1 MTFRIYCIMSEILN
15 GPSISKH
22 NHPKKL
28 IFMLHGYG
36 DNAANFMH
44 LATPIDQEEWE
55 VQYVA
60 LNAPSYITGNF
71 MGYQWF
77 DLYPN
82 GIYIAEA
89 GPKEFRQIQNE
100 INDAINKMAASLEAN
115 TKSMDN
121 LLNQITN
128 QT

>member
-1 MTFRIYCIMSEILN
+1 MSEILN

-44 LATPIDQEEWE
+44 LANPIDQVEWE
-55 VQYVA
+55 AQYVA

-89 GPKEFRQIQNE
+89 GPKEFKEIQKL
-100 INDAINKMAASLEAN
+100 IMKRKIHPY
-115 TKSMDN
+115 
-121 LLNQITN
+121 
-128 QT
+128 